1 MNIGLIKWF
10 NEDEGY
16 GVLMATNPISE
27 LIKEYDYIPKNSD
40 REVFLHISNWRGSKK
55 PNISNVALLVFET
68 AFERNKI
75 TAKKCREFT
84 NTKIGR
90 ASCRERV

>member
-27 LIKEYDYIPKNSD
+27 LIKNMIIFQKT
-40 REVFLHISNWRGSKK
+40 L
-55 PNISNVALLVFET
+55 
-68 AFERNKI
+68 
-75 TAKKCREFT
+75 
-84 NTKIGR
+84 IGR
-90 ASCRERV
+90 FFFILVIGGVLRNQIYLMLLF